1 MLCFLIFFNRRVS
14 EGGWLLYGVFCR
26 GSRGVKI
33 TREYPSVLESN
44 YGVGG
49 N

>member
-1 MLCFLIFFNRRVS
+1 MRV
-14 EGGWLLYGVFCR
+14 GGCCIEFFCR

-33 TREYPSVLESN
+33 TRLYPSVLESN
-44 YGVGG
+44 CGVGE